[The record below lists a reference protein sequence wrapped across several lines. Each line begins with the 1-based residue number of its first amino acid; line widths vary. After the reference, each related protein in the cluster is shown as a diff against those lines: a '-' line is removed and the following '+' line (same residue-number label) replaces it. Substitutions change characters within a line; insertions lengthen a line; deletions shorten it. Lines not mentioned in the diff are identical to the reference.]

1 MANSERNM
9 YYKHNMSMYG
19 NNASIVEELKY
30 LWDNYPDYD
39 FYRFNPGYYK
49 EKYLKKYGFEIVN
62 KLASNYK
69 DGILEYGLENE
80 NNYKKVKFYCESK
93 LFNLDV
99 AIVLSDYITLDDMK
113 YMDKLLNN
121 MDYEVVF
128 KKANDESSVHL
139 LKEIIY
145 DEKSL
150 KNMNFIGRTKTI
162 GSSKTVRKTKSTKS
176 SRFGLR

>member
-39 FYRFNPGYYK
+39 FYRFIPGFYK

-69 DGILEYGLENE
+69 EGILEYGLENE
-80 NNYKKVKFYCESK
+80 NNYQ
-93 LFNLDV
+93 
-99 AIVLSDYITLDDMK
+99 
-113 YMDKLLNN
+113 
-121 MDYEVVF
+121 
-128 KKANDESSVHL
+128 
-139 LKEIIY
+139 
-145 DEKSL
+145 EK
-150 KNMNFIGRTKTI
+150 IDC
-162 GSSKTVRKTKSTKS
+162 
-176 SRFGLR
+176 LRILT